1 MAQQSDAN
9 SIQPPSPLVPRQ
21 DVQSNEPSR
30 PQPQRSSANTEGV
43 GIELRK
49 LRFYNEDAESP
60 LYSAR
65 AMPYTSNH
73 EQIGEGAHA
82 KVYKSTIKGGF
93 YNAGQGPISTVS
105 KFVEM
110 RCSYL
115 TRFAGLSS
123 CTKRI
128 LGNTGEG
135 QLPD

>member
-21 DVQSNEPSR
+21 DVLWKTTR
-30 PQPQRSSANTEGV
+30 PQPQRSGATRDGV
-43 GIELRK
+43 RIELRK
-49 LRFYNEDAESP
+49 LTFYDQDAGNP
-60 LYSAR
+60 LYSAKD
-65 AMPYTSNH
+65 MPYKSNH